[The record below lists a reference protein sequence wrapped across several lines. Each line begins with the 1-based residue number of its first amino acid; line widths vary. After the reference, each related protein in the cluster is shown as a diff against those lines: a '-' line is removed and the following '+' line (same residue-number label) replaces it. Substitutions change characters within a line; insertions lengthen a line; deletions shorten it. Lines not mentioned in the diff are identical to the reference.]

1 MRRILVTGASTWT
14 GGQVV
19 ASLERRPDTEVFGVD
34 ELPPRGQFASPFIL
48 IGDDRTALADQ
59 VLQIEPDTV
68 VHLLTTDRSAYL
80 GTSEA
85 HDRAVVGNLA
95 LFGAAGRSEAVRRV
109 VVKSD
114 AAVYPLGPRSPS
126 LFGEGDSDR
135 EKASRFGR
143 SMLDVELAADA
154 LVARRPDIAVT
165 VLRMAPIFGRT
176 VDNPLSRYLRLPMV
190 PTLLGFDPRWHL
202 LHESDAVAAVLL
214 AADGDGQGIVN
225 VAAAGPMYLSRVIR
239 LGRRVQQPL
248 LGPALTATHRGLG
261 QSGIPVTSQLRLL
274 LEHGAVLD
282 TEAMRSRLG
291 FRPQH
296 SMRETVLAGYADQ
309 RPEPP

>member
-19 ASLERRPDTEVFGVD
+19 ASLEQRPDTEVFGVD
-34 ELPPRGQFASPFIL
+34 ELPPRGQFASPFIM

-68 VHLLTTDRSAYL
+68 VHLLTSDRSADF
-80 GTSEA
+80 GAGEA

-95 LFGAAGRSEAVRRV
+95 LFGAAGRSDAVRRV

-126 LFGEGDSDR
+126 LFGEGDSNR

-154 LVARRPDIAVT
+154 LVARRPDVAVS

-176 VDNPLSRYLRLPMV
+176 VDNPLSRYLRLPVV

-214 AADGDGQGIVN
+214 AADGDDQGIVN
-225 VAAAGPMYLSRVIR
+225 IAAAGPMYLSRVIR
-239 LGRRVQQPL
+239 LGRRVQQPM
-248 LGPALTATHRGLG
+248 LGPALTATHRALG

-282 TEAMRSRLG
+282 TEAMRSRLR
-291 FRPQH
+291 FHPQH
-296 SMRETVLAGYADQ
+296 SMRETVLAGYADP

>member
-19 ASLERRPDTEVFGVD
+19 ASLERRPDTEVFGAD
-34 ELPPRGQFASPFIL
+34 ELPPRGSFASPFIT
-48 IGDDRTALADQ
+48 IGDDRTALADH
-59 VLQIEPDTV
+59 VLQLEPDTV
-68 VHLLTTDRSAYL
+68 VHLLTADRSADF
-80 GTSEA
+80 GAGDA
-85 HDRAVVGNLA
+85 HDRAILGNMA

-126 LFGEGDSDR
+126 LFRETDSSR
-135 EKASRFGR
+135 GTPSRFGR
-143 SMLDVELAADA
+143 SMLDVERAADA
-154 LVARRPDIAVT
+154 LRKRRPDIAVT

-176 VDNPLSRYLRLPMV
+176 VDNPLSRYLRLPVV

-214 AADGDGQGIVN
+214 ATDGAGSGVVN

-239 LGRRVQQPL
+239 LGRRLQQPL
-248 LGPALTATHRGLG
+248 VAPALTATHRVLG
-261 QSGIPVTSQLRLL
+261 RSGIPVTSQLRLL
-274 LEHGAVLD
+274 LQHGGVLD
-282 TEAMRSRLG
+282 TAAMRGRLG
-291 FRPQH
+291 FVPQH
-296 SMRETVLAGYADQ
+296 SMRQAVLAGYADP